1 MKPYLTR
8 LHHIM
13 KAHNLHNLT
22 GVIFLVGLLITAPPA
37 LAGTIKCWTNK
48 DGVRECGYSVPPE
61 YSQQRIEIMNERG
74 IQIGVKEAAKTKEQL
89 EEDAR
94 LAKLKQ
100 EELQRQEEARL
111 RDTILLNTFTTERDL
126 KISYDDKIEVV
137 KGVIDI
143 TKTGTRTLQQ
153 NLQTVQKK
161 AANYERA
168 GETMPENI
176 LNQMTNLKRQI
187 KDNEKYTA
195 NKQREIKALNLQ
207 YGADLKRF
215 RELKGIKPT
224 NSAKM

>member
-13 KAHNLHNLT
+13 KAHNLHNPA
-22 GVIFLVGLLITAPPA
+22 GIIILVGLLITAPHT
-37 LAGTIKCWTNK
+37 LASTIKCWTNK

-100 EELQRQEEARL
+100 EELKRQEEARL

-137 KGVIDI
+137 KGVVDI
-143 TKTGTRTLQQ
+143 TNTGTRSLEQK
-153 NLQTVQKK
+153 LEAMEKK
-161 AANYERA
+161 AASYERSS
-168 GETMPENI
+168 EVMPEKIINDI
-176 LNQMTNLKRQI
+176 NSLKRQI
-187 KDNEKYTA
+187 QDNDKFIA
-195 NKQREIKALNLQ
+195 KKQEEIKALNLQ
-207 YGADLKRF
+207 YEADLERF
-215 RELKGIKPT
+215 RELKGIIPT

>member
-1 MKPYLTR
+1 
-8 LHHIM
+8 M
-13 KAHNLHNLT
+13 KARILSS
-22 GVIFLVGLLITAPPA
+22 LVGSIALLSLLIYSPGAM
-37 LAGTIKCWTNK
+37 AGTIKCWTNK

-61 YSQQRIEIMNERG
+61 YSQQRIEILNERG

-100 EELQRQEEARL
+100 EKLKRQEEARL
-111 RDTILLNTFTTERDL
+111 RDTILLNSFTTERDL
-126 KISYDDKIEVV
+126 KISYDDKIEAV
-137 KGVIDI
+137 KGVIEI
-143 TKTGTRTLQQ
+143 TTTGTRTLQQ
-153 NLQTVQKK
+153 NLQAVQKK

-176 LNQMTNLKRQI
+176 LNQVNNLKRQI

-207 YGADLKRF
+207 YEADLKRF
-215 RELKGIKPT
+215 RELKGITPT
-224 NSAKM
+224 SSAKM